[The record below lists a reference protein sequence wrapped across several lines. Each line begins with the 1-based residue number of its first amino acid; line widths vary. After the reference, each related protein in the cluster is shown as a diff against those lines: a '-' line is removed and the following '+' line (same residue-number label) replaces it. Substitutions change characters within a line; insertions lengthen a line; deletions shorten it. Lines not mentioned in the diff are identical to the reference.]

1 MLGFCNHAATAV
13 LLVIDRKRF
22 LPFYLW
28 SDSLPLL
35 DDFLAYAKG
44 SERQPVVLFDGVATL
59 ARLSADHQTAL
70 RELKA
75 KSLVFDSFNAL
86 KTLGDRL
93 TIVDV
98 EQERDGVWKG
108 VELKPAHINNLVGS
122 DRADYDPAVVQIA
135 QTMHRAT
142 TTREVEEETR
152 YLTPTGRM
160 VLKEGM
166 LAKLARLERKPV
178 KGSLHQLLLEV
189 CQNDAEVDAVLR
201 YALFRA
207 DRREL
212 RGVLGPTKTRRVV
225 KFLKGRRRP
234 LLRAVLWFKRFG
246 RPRFIAKH
254 LGVPICDVRLATAY
268 LSDTPE
274 GKGVSDDDR

>member
-35 DDFLAYAKG
+35 DDFLAYAQG
-44 SERQPVVLFDGVATL
+44 SERQPVVLFDGIATL
-59 ARLSADHQTAL
+59 ARLSEEHQTAL
-70 RELKA
+70 RELQA

-98 EQERDGVWKG
+98 EQEKDGVWKG
-108 VELKPAHINNLVGS
+108 VELKPAHINNLIGS
-122 DRADYDPAVVQIA
+122 DKASYDPAVVQIA
-135 QTMHRAT
+135 RAMHRAAP
-142 TTREVEEETR
+142 TREVEEETL
-152 YLTPTGRM
+152 YLTPTGRT
-160 VLKEGM
+160 VLKQGM
-166 LAKLARLERKPV
+166 MTKLARLEPKPV

-207 DRREL
+207 DRRDL
-212 RGVLGPTKTRRVV
+212 REVLGPTKTRRVV
-225 KFLKGRRRP
+225 KSLKGRRRS
-234 LLRAVLWFKRFG
+234 LLRSVLWFRRFG
-246 RPRFIAKH
+246 RPRFITKY
-254 LGVPICDVRLATAY
+254 LGVPLCDIRLMTTY
-268 LSDTPE
+268 LSDILE
-274 GKGVSDDDR
+274 EKGADDDR